1 MRFEINPQ
9 MIITQEELVILDNAL
24 KLCRDMD
31 AATTFNGYDED
42 NEDSP
47 SGCDICPKRWTCSKF
62 ANECVFIVAHKALKE
77 IIDMA
82 VIK

>member
-1 MRFEINPQ
+1 MKFELNPT
-9 MIITQEELVILDNAL
+9 MVLTQEELVTLDQAL

-31 AATTFNGYDED
+31 AATTCDIED
-42 NEDSP
+42 YEQDKP
-47 SGCDICPKRWTCSKF
+47 TGCDVCPLWSKCSKL

-77 IIDMA
+77 IIDIA